1 MSESR
6 KGIHW
11 FFRVY
16 KLFTLGEDYPWQ
28 TQKIK
33 LEKDYQFCD
42 KNKNGKLRMTITK
55 EGLITIRERYT
66 WDGCTPKFSLL
77 DLLVIGTPDG
87 IISDKTGKPKAYHAS
102 MVHDALYQ
110 FLADF
115 PPNEKLY
122 TRRQADEVFLEILE
136 DAEFAPRKLYYA
148 AVRVFGGLFM
158 GARKH
163 ITRRTDTFTRAIKT
177 GKPVKKKRAASKS

>member
-16 KLFTLGEDYPWQ
+16 KLFTLGEDFVWQ
-28 TQKIK
+28 TKKIE
-33 LEKDYQFCD
+33 LEKDYEFLD
-42 KNKNGKLRMTITK
+42 KNKKGKLRMTITK
-55 EGLITIRERYT
+55 GGLITIRERYT

-87 IISDKTGKPKAYHAS
+87 IISDKTGKPKAYYAS
-102 MVHDALYQ
+102 MTHDALYQ

-115 PPNEKLY
+115 HPNEKLY
-122 TRRQADEVFLEILE
+122 TRKQADQVFLEILE

-158 GARKH
+158 KARKH
-163 ITRRTDTFTRAIKT
+163 VTRQTDTVAVA
-177 GKPVKKKRAASKS
+177 VKKSTGGSKKK